1 MSNYELLCILSGKIA
16 ETEVASFEKAIE
28 DVLKN
33 NASTVHFTHHLDR
46 KKLAYPIDGH
56 TYGYYFLAEFDAEN
70 EAVSTIKRELSLMN
84 DVLRTSLAVKKQVGK
99 PPVMERKQSFDALP
113 SMDDGLTDM
122 PLEQVAPVVA
132 QVQTPTPSAPVQPV
146 QQKPVQPESSAQ
158 VEASAPVE
166 VPQQTTSVS
175 TSPTQEEVVEQ
186 EAVSSSSKD
195 KKKQVKLSYE
205 ELDKKLDEIINNDI
219 F

>member
-16 ETEVASFEKAIE
+16 ETEVASFEKTIE
-28 DVLKN
+28 DILKN
-33 NASTVHFTHHLDR
+33 NASTVHFAHHLDR

-70 EAVSTIKRELSLMN
+70 DGISAVKRELSLMN
-84 DVLRTSLAVKKQVGK
+84 EVLRVSLAAKKQVGK
-99 PPVMERKQSFDALP
+99 PPVMEKRQSFDALP
-113 SMDDGLTDM
+113 AMDDSLADM

-132 QVQTPTPSAPVQPV
+132 QSQTPSVLAQPV
-146 QQKPVQPESSAQ
+146 QQKPVEP
-158 VEASAPVE
+158 EASISVE
-166 VPQQTTSVS
+166 VPQQTMGIS
-175 TSPTQEEVVEQ
+175 TTPTEEEVVEQ
-186 EAVSSSSKD
+186 EAVSHSSKD